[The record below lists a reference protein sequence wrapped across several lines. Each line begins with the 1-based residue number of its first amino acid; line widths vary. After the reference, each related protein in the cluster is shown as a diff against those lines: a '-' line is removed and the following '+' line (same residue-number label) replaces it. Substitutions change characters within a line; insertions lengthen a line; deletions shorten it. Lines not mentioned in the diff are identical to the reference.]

1 MQARWLVPLLLVAL
15 VVALVGPAAP
25 GAAPAAAAAAAVVRS
40 GPRPILTFASRGAA
54 VRRAQTLLNRH
65 GYRVPVTGFY
75 GLLTV
80 RQVRRFQVAHGIRNT
95 GQVGPLTWPKLLG
108 GAGRRPAARAPAS
121 HPAASR
127 PVLTFGSRGPLV
139 AEAQRLLGRHGY
151 RVRVTGLYW
160 LQTVRQV
167 RRFQVA
173 HGIRNTG
180 QVGPLTWPKLLG
192 GRSGPLARATPAAGV
207 ARPSRAPAPRS
218 AGVVYLTF
226 DDGPTPT
233 WTPRVLDLLARYRAR
248 ATFFV
253 VGRSAATW
261 PGLVR
266 RSYAAGHG
274 VGNHTWSHRRLTG
287 LRGRGLTAEVGA
299 TSAVIGRATGARP
312 RCLRP
317 PYGTVD
323 AASVYQARALGLRL
337 TMWDVDPY
345 DWRRPGAG
353 VIAGR
358 VLSRVGSGDVVLLH
372 DGGGDRSQTVAALQ
386 QVLASLS
393 ARGFRFRALC
403 RG

>member
-1 MQARWLVPLLLVAL
+1 MKARWLIPLLPVAL
-15 VVALVGPAAP
+15 VVALAGPAAP
-25 GAAPAAAAAAAVVRS
+25 GAAPAAAAAVARP
-40 GPRPILTFASRGAA
+40 GQRPILTFASRGAA

-80 RQVRRFQVAHGIRNT
+80 RQVRRFQIAHGIRNT
-95 GQVGPLTWPKLLG
+95 GQVGPLTWPKLLA

-121 HPAASR
+121 RPAARR
-127 PVLTFGSRGPLV
+127 PVLTFGSRGSLV

-160 LQTVRQV
+160 LETVRQV

-180 QVGPLTWPKLLG
+180 QVGPLTWPRLLG
-192 GRSGPLARATPAAGV
+192 RRSGPLARAAPAARPARGSA
-207 ARPSRAPAPRS
+207 ARP

-261 PGLVR
+261 PELVR
-266 RSYAAGHG
+266 RAYAAGHG

-287 LRGRGLTAEVGA
+287 LRGRALVAEVGA

-323 AASVYQARALGLRL
+323 AASAYQARALGLRL

-358 VLSRVGSGDVVLLH
+358 VLGRVRSGDVVLLH
-372 DGGGDRSQTVAALQ
+372 DGGGDRSQTVAALR

-403 RG
+403 R

>member
-1 MQARWLVPLLLVAL
+1 MKARWLVPLLLVA
-15 VVALVGPAAP
+15 VIVALVGPAAP
-25 GAAPAAAAAAAVVRS
+25 GAAPAAAATVARP

-54 VRRAQTLLNRH
+54 VRRAQALLNRH

-108 GAGRRPAARAPAS
+108 RRSGPLTRAAPTARVARPARAPA
-121 HPAASR
+121 A
-127 PVLTFGSRGPLV
+127 
-139 AEAQRLLGRHGY
+139 RL
-151 RVRVTGLYW
+151 
-160 LQTVRQV
+160 
-167 RRFQVA
+167 
-173 HGIRNTG
+173 
-180 QVGPLTWPKLLG
+180 
-192 GRSGPLARATPAAGV
+192 
-207 ARPSRAPAPRS
+207 

-226 DDGPTPT
+226 DDGPTLS
-233 WTPRVLDLLARYRAR
+233 WTPRVLGLLARYRAR

-266 RSYAAGHG
+266 RAYAAGHG

-287 LRGRGLTAEVGA
+287 LRGAGLTAEVGA

-323 AASVYQARALGLRL
+323 AASAYRARALGLRL
-337 TMWDVDPY
+337 TMWDVDSY
-345 DWRRPGAG
+345 DWRRPGVG

-358 VLSRVGSGDVVLLH
+358 VLSRVRSGDVVLLH

-403 RG
+403 R

>member
-15 VVALVGPAAP
+15 VVALAGPAAP
-25 GAAPAAAAAAAVVRS
+25 GAAPAAAAAVVRS

-54 VRRAQTLLNRH
+54 VRRAQALLNRH

-108 GAGRRPAARAPAS
+108 R
-121 HPAASR
+121 
-127 PVLTFGSRGPLV
+127 
-139 AEAQRLLGRHGY
+139 
-151 RVRVTGLYW
+151 
-160 LQTVRQV
+160 
-167 RRFQVA
+167 
-173 HGIRNTG
+173 
-180 QVGPLTWPKLLG
+180 
-192 GRSGPLARATPAAGV
+192 RSGPLVRAAPAARPARASA
-207 ARPSRAPAPRS
+207 SRS

-233 WTPRVLDLLARYRAR
+233 WTPRVLDLLARSRAR

-253 VGRSAATW
+253 VGRSVATW

-266 RSYAAGHG
+266 RAYAAGHG

-287 LRGRGLTAEVGA
+287 LRGRSLTAEVGA

-393 ARGFRFRALC
+393 ARGFGFRALC